1 MSNMALLI
9 VCFILGIALRRTGR
23 LPEAT
28 PKVLNAYIINV
39 ALPALALLH
48 IHDLELSAGLVFPA
62 AMAWVLF
69 GGAFLF
75 FLPMKKITG
84 LSAGTLGALLLTAG
98 LGNTSFVGLP
108 MIEAFY
114 GAEYLGIG
122 ILADQLGSFLVL
134 STVGIAV
141 AAACSSGRTSLG
153 EITRKVLV
161 FPPFV
166 AMVAGFVLIAAPF
179 PEWFEGV
186 LGRIGGTL
194 SPLALI
200 SVGFQLRLG
209 HIRERLGP
217 LGLGLFY
224 KLVLGPALVAF
235 LFVVVMGA
243 RGTEIQVTLFE
254 AAMAP
259 MITGSIVAA
268 EHDLDGDLAALMVGV
283 GIPLSFLTLPIWW
296 LFLQN
301 L

>member
-48 IHDLELSAGLVFPA
+48 IHDLELSAALAYPA
-62 AMAWVLF
+62 AMGWVLF

-75 FLPMKKITG
+75 FLPMKKIAS

-166 AMVAGFVLIAAPF
+166 AMVAGFVLMTAPF
-179 PEWFEGV
+179 PGWFVGV

-224 KLVLGPALVAF
+224 KLVVGPALVAF